1 MSKLSI
7 TETKIISVIRFF
19 ARLFS
24 ILLLFIVI
32 SLAIGEV
39 FPHPFNLSGK
49 ELLFSI
55 ALLVM
60 LFGLIMA
67 WKWEGLGGS
76 LIIFGFLLFFISNS
90 LLSNSLRLG
99 IFLLIF
105 PITGVL
111 YLICCWR
118 EKKTISHN
126 D

>member
-60 LFGLIMA
+60 LFGLLMA
-67 WKWEGLGGS
+67 WKWEGLGGL

-105 PITGVL
+105 PLTGVL